1 MLAFEVK
8 SIHFIALAVI
18 VVSMMELTYGLT
30 TQRVLHLENIM
41 LFIRS
46 KFVPGAKSSYDCSLY
61 RSSRPSSVH
70 IDTDSNSVTLHTT
83 CLTLSVTIFYR
94 PLFVNFFCVF
104 INHLEKSL

>member
-1 MLAFEVK
+1 MLGFEVK

-18 VVSMMELTYGLT
+18 VVSMLVLTYGLT